1 MAKLLNNQRV
11 ILYRWLLEAPSRR
24 LRIQRRSFL
33 WRTLSESGAG
43 YILNNLHWEY
53 DIIWPI
59 NMGISNIKIL
69 LNGVIW
75 QNINYFMILST
86 IYWSNM
92 SQRMRFLPEM
102 LIGTLLSAEDSTCFP
117 LRPLGVSWVCPG
129 CVLFVLGSPVF
140 SSRPQRQ
147 DNSDVDDAGWQSALP
162 GLGGLCASLLLP
174 LHVRCERMWTKR
186 GNRGELSW
194 KGLADVVHVSKAVSI
209 RQRPL
214 IWHKHTQWI
223 VDTSQVWSGN
233 WSQLNKYIYIIYLYP
248 HHISIPFSNPFV
260 SFHQPFLSRQVLAPV
275 TLVYPLDAAYT
286 CLAADSTDRFR
297 GLRHFL
303 STTRR
308 EHGLL
313 SLYRGLPLCRV
324 AVWWEKYGKMGRD
337 GLEIHRKSTISF
349 GLVKKLGQWYG
360 I

>member
-1 MAKLLNNQRV
+1 MQDAHFLVVRSTKTSPILIGRGFPSTTFWLWLTVRHGKWPIEIDDFPIKTSIHKGKSPFLIGTPSISMGHLYHGKLLNNQRV

-92 SQRMRFLPEM
+92 SQRMRLLPEM

-117 LRPLGVSWVCPG
+117 LRPLGVSWVCPF
-129 CVLFVLGSPVF
+129 CSGSPVF

-233 WSQLNKYIYIIYLYP
+233 WSQLNKYIYIYIY
-248 HHISIPFSNPFV
+248 IPITSPFHSQIP
-260 SFHQPFLSRQVLAPV
+260 SFH
-275 TLVYPLDAAYT
+275 
-286 CLAADSTDRFR
+286 STNLF
-297 GLRHFL
+297 
-303 STTRR
+303 
-308 EHGLL
+308 
-313 SLYRGLPLCRV
+313 
-324 AVWWEKYGKMGRD
+324 
-337 GLEIHRKSTISF
+337 
-349 GLVKKLGQWYG
+349 
-360 I
+360 